1 VHHAGGL
8 LDIVDFGDDVPS
20 WGVSRCAPWTGRG
33 ARIAPS
39 LWICCD
45 ILNGVCR
52 LVTDCS
58 PMSPVQG
65 VAETPHTS
73 AQISEEICQTDAA

>member
-20 WGVSRCAPWTGRG
+20 WGVSRGTPRTGRG

-52 LVTDCS
+52 LVTECS
-58 PMSPVQG
+58 PAASAQRA
-65 VAETPHTS
+65 AEKTRAS
-73 AQISEEICQTDAA
+73 AQISGEIRQTDVA